1 MICPGYKRDLRWSD
15 KHEVFST
22 GRWEDASVQDVP
34 PTLSVGGLLTR
45 TSDVPVEAYHPS
57 LEGQHTQ
64 VLATPS
70 LGSAADAASSSQT
83 PPQLIDSSTP
93 AVYPATGH
101 KFTNYEDRS
110 STDIFREDL
119 REWLA
124 SHEPITLLEQ
134 QDWTWTLNGL
144 PLSCGEPSTVVN
156 TLDCRITP
164 AAQGSE
170 LNQSLVQ
177 YFFDNLCCI
186 HTVLDDTAERFKALV
201 HRYLSS
207 SPLLHKSI
215 VCMSAAH
222 CFQDDESM
230 LPMCLEC
237 HSAAV
242 RSLSVAVFE
251 IETVIE
257 ESTDSPRNSAL
268 AENNM
273 LRKLE
278 ETLLA
283 SIILGFC
290 AVSAAVP
297 AGKLT
302 SSLTTRSLGLIREI

>member
-1 MICPGYKRDLRWSD
+1 M
-15 KHEVFST
+15 
-22 GRWEDASVQDVP
+22 
-34 PTLSVGGLLTR
+34 
-45 TSDVPVEAYHPS
+45 
-57 LEGQHTQ
+57 
-64 VLATPS
+64 
-70 LGSAADAASSSQT
+70 
-83 PPQLIDSSTP
+83 
-93 AVYPATGH
+93 
-101 KFTNYEDRS
+101 
-110 STDIFREDL
+110 
-119 REWLA
+119 
-124 SHEPITLLEQ
+124 TLLEQ
-134 QDWTWTLNGL
+134 QDWTWTLGGL
-144 PLSCGEPSTVVN
+144 PLNCDEPSTLVT
-156 TLDCRITP
+156 TLDCRIV
-164 AAQGSE
+164 AASQGSE

-242 RSLSVAVFE
+242 RSLSEAVFE

-257 ESTDSPRNSAL
+257 ESTDSPRNAAL

-290 AVSAAVP
+290 AVSVVSDCNWAWNHYAAHY
-297 AGKLT
+297 
-302 SSLTTRSLGLIREI
+302 

>member
-1 MICPGYKRDLRWSD
+1 LKRKVICPGYKRDLRWSD

-22 GRWEDASVQDVP
+22 GRWEDASAQDVS
-34 PTLSVGGLLTR
+34 TSLAVSALVTR
-45 TSDVPVEAYHPS
+45 TPEIPGGAVHPS
-57 LEGQHTQ
+57 LERQQ
-64 VLATPS
+64 AQILQAQS
-70 LGSAADAASSSQT
+70 LGSAATDAASSSQT
-83 PPQLIDSSTP
+83 PPQLIDDSTSTLF
-93 AVYPATGH
+93 PATGD
-101 KFTNYEDRS
+101 KFNSYEDRS

-144 PLSCGEPSTVVN
+144 PLSCDEPSALVN
-156 TLDCRITP
+156 TLDSRV
-164 AAQGSE
+164 AAAPQGNE
-170 LNQSLVQ
+170 FNQSLVQ

-207 SPLLHKSI
+207 STLLHKSI

-257 ESTDSPRNSAL
+257 ESTDSPRNAAL

-290 AVSAAVP
+290 AVSAVVLFD
-297 AGKLT
+297 K
-302 SSLTTRSLGLIREI
+302 

>member
-1 MICPGYKRDLRWSD
+1 MSQCLKRKVICPGYKRDLRWSD

-22 GRWEDASVQDVP
+22 GRWEDASAQDVP
-34 PTLSVGGLLTR
+34 TSLSVNALATR
-45 TSDVPVEAYHPS
+45 TPEMPDEAFHPS
-57 LEGQHTQ
+57 LERQQ
-64 VLATPS
+64 AQMLPAQS
-70 LGSAADAASSSQT
+70 LGSVTDAASSSQT
-83 PPQLIDSSTP
+83 PPQPVDSSTSTTF
-93 AVYPATGH
+93 PATGD
-101 KFTNYEDRS
+101 KFISYEDRS

-144 PLSCGEPSTVVN
+144 PLSCDEPSTLVN
-156 TLDCRITP
+156 TLDCRV
-164 AAQGSE
+164 AAAPQGSE

-201 HRYLSS
+201 HRYLTS

-257 ESTDSPRNSAL
+257 ESSDSPRNAAL

-290 AVSAAVP
+290 AVSAVV
-297 AGKLT
+297 LFD
-302 SSLTTRSLGLIREI
+302 E